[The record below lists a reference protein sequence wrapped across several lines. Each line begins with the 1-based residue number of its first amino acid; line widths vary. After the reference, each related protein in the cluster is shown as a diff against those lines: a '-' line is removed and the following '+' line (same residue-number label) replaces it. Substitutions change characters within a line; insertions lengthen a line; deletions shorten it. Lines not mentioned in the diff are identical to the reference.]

1 MLDDPRFS
9 FQQIGQK
16 FGLTK
21 QRIAQLAKEL
31 GINSRQRQRE
41 RTLNREPHIIEKDYR
56 PDVHAVIEKIRRCG
70 IRVLPHNA
78 LQPSRANLVRRS
90 QRMVLVNG
98 VLCVVQVRPAQKF
111 RPNGREYVRFDVG
124 PETRRAKAAV
134 FAMLRG
140 RTITKLYI
148 VPIPHLKNV
157 SSIYIPA
164 DGKYAV
170 ASGKKPQRDWTRYED
185 AWHLLG
191 ESRNR
196 TGRLALKPGLAI

>member
-1 MLDDPRFS
+1 MFDDPQFS

-31 GINSRQRQRE
+31 GINAKQRQRE
-41 RTLNREPHIIEKDYR
+41 RTLTREPRLIEQDY
-56 PDVHAVIEKIRRCG
+56 PPGVQAVLEKIRRCG
-70 IRVLPHNA
+70 NRVLPYNMA
-78 LQPSRANLVRRS
+78 QPNRRGLRRS

-98 VLCVVQVRPAQKF
+98 ALCAIQLRPAQKF
-111 RPNGREYVRFDVG
+111 RPNGREYVRFDIG

-140 RTITKLYI
+140 RTKKLYV
-148 VPIPHLKNV
+148 VPTNHLRNV
-157 SSIYIPA
+157 SAVYIPA

-170 ASGKKPQRDWTRYED
+170 GSGKKPRRNWTRYEN

-191 ESRNR
+191 AFWNR
-196 TGRLALKPGLAI
+196 TGRLALKSGLAI